1 MVRPPPG
8 ATVHTLQV
16 VRDGAL
22 VALRRRRLRLEV
34 VRGADKKLRKE
45 FDADRI
51 AIGTHERCDLCL
63 IDPTVSRQHC
73 EIALVDG
80 GYAIRDL
87 ESTNGTFIGDIR
99 ITEVI
104 VDHETR
110 LRVGDAVLRLIPLD
124 ATVDLPL
131 PLHTSF
137 GPLFGASPA
146 MRRVFET
153 LRKVAPTDAT
163 VLITGES
170 GTGKEVCARAIHEG
184 SARARGPFV
193 VVDCGALPGNL
204 IESELFGHVRGA
216 FTGAVK
222 DRTGAFE
229 AASGGTVFLDEIG
242 ELPIELQTRLLG
254 VLERR
259 TVTPLGSTETRPV
272 DVRVIAA
279 TNRDLRL
286 QINRGGF
293 REDLFFRLAVVT
305 VEMPALR
312 HRREDI
318 RLYVEKFLDEL
329 GARGALTL
337 DEPTLAKLEAQR
349 WPGNVRELRNLVER
363 AAALGDEAI
372 GDAIPD
378 APPATLPA
386 VTGEIDVAVP
396 FKTAKQ
402 ALVDDFE
409 RAYCQRLLEA
419 HDNNITRAAR
429 AAELDRVYLLRV
441 LDKYGL
447 RPKR

>member
-1 MVRPPPG
+1 VVRPPPE

-16 VRDGAL
+16 VRDGAPI
-22 VALRRRRLRLEV
+22 ALRRRRLRLEV
-34 VRGADKKLRKE
+34 VRGADRKLRKDL
-45 FDADRI
+45 DADRI
-51 AIGTHERCDLCL
+51 VIGTHERCDLCL
-63 IDPTVSRQHC
+63 TDATVSRQHC
-73 EIALVDG
+73 EIALVGG

-87 ESTNGTFIGDIR
+87 ESTNGTFIGDVR
-99 ITEVI
+99 VTEAV
-104 VDHETR
+104 VDRETR

-131 PLHTSF
+131 SAHTSF
-137 GPLFGASPA
+137 GPLFGRSPA
-146 MRRVFET
+146 MRRVFES

-163 VLITGES
+163 VLVTGES

-184 SARARGPFV
+184 SARARGPFG

-259 TVTPLGSTETRPV
+259 TVTPLGSTEARPV

-286 QINRGGF
+286 QINRGAF

-312 HRREDI
+312 ERREDI
-318 RLYVEKFLDEL
+318 RHYVEKFLDEL
-329 GARGALTL
+329 DARGALAL
-337 DEPTLAKLEAQR
+337 DDATLAKLEAQR
-349 WPGNVRELRNLVER
+349 WPGNVRELRNLVEATVAMG
-363 AAALGDEAI
+363 AAPLGALL
-372 GDAIPD
+372 PD
-378 APPATLPA
+378 AGASPSTAPGPSPA
-386 VTGEIDVAVP
+386 DVP
-396 FKTAKQ
+396 YK
-402 ALVDDFE
+402 L
-409 RAYCQRLLEA
+409 
-419 HDNNITRAAR
+419 AR
-429 AAELDRVYLLRV
+429 AAVLQTFEAQYLRQLLERTGGNVTQAARTAQMDRSHLIDLLRRHQ
-441 LDKYGL
+441 L
-447 RPKR
+447 R

>member
-1 MVRPPPG
+1 V
-8 ATVHTLQV
+8 
-16 VRDGAL
+16 L
-22 VALRRRRLRLEV
+22 VE
-34 VRGADKKLRKE
+34 
-45 FDADRI
+45 
-51 AIGTHERCDLCL
+51 
-63 IDPTVSRQHC
+63 
-73 EIALVDG
+73 G

-87 ESTNGTFIGDIR
+87 ESTNGTFVGDVR
-99 ITEVI
+99 VKEVI
-104 VDHETR
+104 IDRETK
-110 LRVGDAVLRLIPLD
+110 LRVGDALLRLLPLDSMVEIPLS
-124 ATVDLPL
+124 A
-131 PLHTSF
+131 HTSF
-137 GPLFGASPA
+137 GPLFGASAA
-146 MRRVFET
+146 MRRVFDS
-153 LRKVAPTDAT
+153 LRKIAPTDAT

-184 SARARGPFV
+184 SGRARGPFV
-193 VVDCGALPGNL
+193 VVDCGALPGQL

-222 DRTGAFE
+222 DRVGAFE
-229 AASGGTVFLDEIG
+229 AASGGTVFLDELG
-242 ELPIELQTRLLG
+242 ELPLELQTRLLG

-259 TVTPLGSTETRPV
+259 TVTPLGGTDTRAV

-286 QINRGGF
+286 QINRGAF

-305 VEMPALR
+305 VEMPPLR

-329 GARGALTL
+329 GARGTFTL
-337 DEPTLAKLEAQR
+337 DDATLARLEAQS
-349 WPGNVRELRNLVER
+349 WPGNVRELRNLVAR
-363 AAALGDEAI
+363 AAALGDE
-372 GDAIPD
+372 AIPD

-386 VTGEIDVAVP
+386 VAAELDVSIP

>member
-1 MVRPPPG
+1 VIR
-8 ATVHTLQV
+8 LQP
-16 VRDGAL
+16 L
-22 VALRRRRLRLEV
+22 
-34 VRGADKKLRKE
+34 
-45 FDADRI
+45 
-51 AIGTHERCDLCL
+51 
-63 IDPTVSRQHC
+63 
-73 EIALVDG
+73 
-80 GYAIRDL
+80 
-87 ESTNGTFIGDIR
+87 GD
-99 ITEVI
+99 
-104 VDHETR
+104 
-110 LRVGDAVLRLIPLD
+110 
-124 ATVDLPL
+124 TVDLPL
-131 PLHTSF
+131 SPHTSY
-137 GPLFGASPA
+137 GPLFGRSAA
-146 MRRVFET
+146 MRRVFEV
-153 LRKVAPTDAT
+153 LRKIAPTDTT

-184 SARARGPFV
+184 SARAAGPLV

-222 DRTGAFE
+222 DRVGAFE
-229 AASGGTVFLDEIG
+229 AAAGGTVFLDELG
-242 ELPIELQTRLLG
+242 ELPLELQTRLLG

-259 TVTPLGSTETRPV
+259 VVTPLGGTETRAI

-279 TNRDLRL
+279 TNRDLRA
-286 QINRGGF
+286 QINRGAF

-305 VEMPALR
+305 VELPALR

-329 GARGALTL
+329 GARGAITL
-337 DEPTLAKLEAQR
+337 DEPTLARLEAQS
-349 WPGNVRELRNLVER
+349 WPGNVRELRNLVAR
-363 AAALGDEAI
+363 AAALGDEALPEAP
-372 GDAIPD
+372 GD
-378 APPATLPA
+378 APPPALPA
-386 VTGEIDVAVP
+386 VTGEIDVSVP

-409 RAYCQRLLEA
+409 RAYCARLLEA